1 MKPLTK
7 AQADQL
13 AEYRRASDEL
23 RKKIA
28 ATAVRDEREI
38 LPVNGVVHIGPC
50 RPITAEQALALFG
63 ESKFSNNILREIAEG
78 GARQWRVTRQS
89 DE

>member
-1 MKPLTK
+1 MSLTK

-23 RKKIA
+23 RKKLA
-28 ATAVRDEREI
+28 ATAVPHENEI
-38 LPVNGVVHIGPC
+38 LPVNGVFHIPPC
-50 RPITAEQALALFG
+50 KPLTSEQALALFG
-63 ESKFSNNILREIAEG
+63 ESRISNNILREIAEG
-78 GARQWRVTRQS
+78 GARRWRVTRAS

>member
-1 MKPLTK
+1 MPLSK

-23 RKKIA
+23 RKKMA
-28 ATAVRDEREI
+28 ATAVPDENEI
-38 LPVNGVVHIGPC
+38 LPVNGVLHMAACKPL
-50 RPITAEQALALFG
+50 TAEQALALFG
-63 ESKFSNNILREIAEG
+63 KSRISNNILREIAEG
-78 GARQWRVTRQS
+78 GARNWHVARAS

>member
-1 MKPLTK
+1 MPLSK

-23 RKKIA
+23 RKKNA
-28 ATAVRDEREI
+28 ATAVPDENEI
-38 LPVNGVVHIGPC
+38 LPVNGFFHLLPC
-50 RPITAEQALALFG
+50 KPLTPEQALALFG
-63 ESKFSNNILREIAEG
+63 ESRISNNILREIAEG
-78 GARQWRVTRQS
+78 GARQWRVTRAS